1 MSVTAAGSTGS
12 GDRSSPPSSSSPS
25 NQEDHSPIRAM
36 PPLAPFVSSKKKF
49 PLKLIDENKVLVEGE
64 LLVLKLFM
72 DHITAHGYEKTLK
85 QGYKKKYFFE
95 DPDSLYNIAF
105 LPDEM
110 FSE

>member
-1 MSVTAAGSTGS
+1 MPSDSK
-12 GDRSSPPSSSSPS
+12 DRSSPPSSSSSSS
-25 NQEDHSPIRAM
+25 NQEVHSPIRAM
-36 PPLAPFVSSKKKF
+36 LPLAPFVSSKKKF

-64 LLVLKLFM
+64 LVLKLFL
-72 DHITAHGYEKTLK
+72 DHIAARGYDKTLK

-105 LPDEM
+105 LPDGM